1 MENINNLK
9 KNSNNFNNN
18 SSPPNYQISG
28 IQPNYTYNG
37 VQNLNFDTS
46 YISQSGYENNKLLTK
61 GVNDQQQFVNNYN
74 NYKPHTTFSQ
84 YNGHDEQNSSYL
96 ENLRDHSQF
105 NIERNFESNK
115 PITRMLDTKNKD
127 NTIYAN
133 LNENL
138 MKESIMEVR
147 LNIDSMDRDVRQY
160 PDPFNYVV
168 TFGPIVNSG
177 INSTLSRSSLKDD
190 LKKANKINKN
200 PSISNNKQI
209 CNTENEI
216 IFTNNPNYII
226 NYTDRLKRSFNPYIT
241 RDFDNIKFIRLDNV
255 VLPRFDCLK
264 LNEDWDFCR
273 DINFT
278 DNKHYIKDDYERI
291 KKQIILNNRYIPD
304 DNLTCSLF
312 TDRFIQI
319 YIKEIENNYNLGTNP
334 ILTKAFT
341 VFPDKQVGILYWRG
355 NPYYAVKTYKD
366 SLLGVINRLSIQ
378 FYNSWGQPI
387 TLNTTKINPEKD
399 ILLATDLINPS
410 LIDIN
415 DIDTDAKLN
424 YIISKFTDIIKCVVF
439 INSTINKKIPFYISD
454 TTIMKDFDTNCCPNF
469 STIIL
474 NNSDFIVS
482 NIYTELNDFVTT
494 NGFISFPKINKNNKK
509 EFITI
514 DNYIKNIIWY
524 NDKLQFKKQI
534 LFNLETLI
542 NNYKSFVFKSLDRL
556 KVELLELPINP
567 YFQNHLTFVM
577 GMYTNELNTKID
589 FYQ

>member
-1 MENINNLK
+1 M
-9 KNSNNFNNN
+9 NN
-18 SSPPNYQISG
+18 SQNTRKNLESPNYQISG
-28 IQPNYTYNG
+28 IQPNYNYNS
-37 VQNLNFDTS
+37 VQNLNFDNS
-46 YISQSGYENNKLLTK
+46 SIPQSGYADNKLLK
-61 GVNDQQQFVNNYN
+61 NAINDQQQFVNNYN
-74 NYKPHTTFSQ
+74 KYSPHTTFNQSFSHNANSSNLENLKDFSQ
-84 YNGHDEQNSSYL
+84 YN
-96 ENLRDHSQF
+96 
-105 NIERNFESNK
+105 IEKTFEANK
-115 PITRMLDTKNKD
+115 PISRMLDTKNKD

-147 LNIDSMDRDVRQY
+147 LNIDSMDRNIQQY

-177 INSTLSRSSLKDD
+177 INNSALGKNNIKTELKNSI
-190 LKKANKINKN
+190 KNNKNINKN
-200 PSISNNKQI
+200 NY
-209 CNTENEI
+209 NEI
-216 IFTNNPNYII
+216 NTNLENSLLHQNPNFIV

-264 LNEDWDFCR
+264 LNEDWDYCR
-273 DINFT
+273 DINFNDT
-278 DNKHYIKDDYERI
+278 KQYIKDDYERI
-291 KKQIILNNRYIPD
+291 KKKIILNNRYIPD

-319 YIKEIENNYNLGTNP
+319 YIKEIENNYNLGTNA

-378 FYNSWGQPI
+378 FYNSWGLPI
-387 TLNTTKINPEKD
+387 TLNTSKIDPEKNIILNLELINPE
-399 ILLATDLINPS
+399 LINFDDIS
-410 LIDIN
+410 SDDSKMNLII
-415 DIDTDAKLN
+415 K
-424 YIISKFTDIIKCVVF
+424 KFNEIIKCIIF
-439 INSTINKKIPFYISD
+439 INSYINKKIPFYNTDNYKINDLLQNDNSCN
-454 TTIMKDFDTNCCPNF
+454 FNF
-469 STIIL
+469 SKLVINQLDYDIT
-474 NNSDFIVS
+474 D
-482 NIYTELNDFVTT
+482 IYKELNDFVTT
-494 NGFISFPKINKNNKK
+494 NDFITCAKIKKNNNKK
-509 EFITI
+509 EYISI
-514 DNYIKNIIWY
+514 DNFINNIFWFNKN
-524 NDKLQFKKQI
+524 LEFKENI
-534 LFNLETLI
+534 LFNLQSII
-542 NNYKSFVFKSLDRL
+542 NNYKSFVFTALDRL